1 MFGRALVA
9 YLSLG
14 PIRAPTHRKPA
25 WRQHL
30 ASSSLSDGP
39 VPAVL
44 PQISSCPGLQR
55 TGVVRAGRYLR
66 GRGRG
71 VWVSVAKP
79 RPLSRQSPFRHHPCA
94 PALRATL
101 SISGI
106 ISVVVRQ
113 AAAYA
118 GLNHRGSG
126 RHERRGG
133 LAVRNH
139 PADGLRAGA
148 ELASHHHPWESVV
161 GVGPALRQV
170 RRAQPMGVALQ
181 CRQWSS
187 EIWSSSPMGVGA
199 PYSAPPPGS
208 PSRLAPSGATRF
220 RHPSSFP

>member
-1 MFGRALVA
+1 VANPTAPRAPTKSRVALPNRSVGHWHRPACDPSSRRNHAISQSPLNAPPGRCRSTLA
-9 YLSLG
+9 LG

-25 WRQHL
+25 WRLHL
-30 ASSSLSDGP
+30 ASSSLFDGP
-39 VPAVL
+39 VLAVL

-55 TGVVRAGRYLR
+55 TGVVRAGRYPG

-148 ELASHHHPWESVV
+148 ELASHHHP
-161 GVGPALRQV
+161 
-170 RRAQPMGVALQ
+170 
-181 CRQWSS
+181 
-187 EIWSSSPMGVGA
+187 
-199 PYSAPPPGS
+199 
-208 PSRLAPSGATRF
+208 
-220 RHPSSFP
+220 